1 MGSINVD
8 RRGLGRNDIRSKREI
23 QIDGAQGIM
32 WFVCPA
38 SMNVMTPAHRQFN
51 VDVLF
56 NAGMLHNRTVGD
68 PGTQGAGVAGMQGI
82 GVKTPIAAA
91 VAAITMGFEGD
102 WHMPKGGIFI
112 IGTWSMMLAAIT

>member
-8 RRGLGRNDIRSKREI
+8 WRGLGRNDIRSKREI

-68 PGTQGAGVAGMQGI
+68 PGTQGAGVAGMQKEMAAEHPLHI
-82 GVKTPIAAA
+82 YWISRLNRISVLKTELNNI
-91 VAAITMGFEGD
+91 VFN
-102 WHMPKGGIFI
+102 
-112 IGTWSMMLAAIT
+112 